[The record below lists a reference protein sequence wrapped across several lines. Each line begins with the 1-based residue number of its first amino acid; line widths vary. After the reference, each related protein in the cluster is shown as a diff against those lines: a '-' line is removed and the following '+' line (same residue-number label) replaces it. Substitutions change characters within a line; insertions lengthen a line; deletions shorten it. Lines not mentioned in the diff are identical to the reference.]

1 MQLWQSITC
10 IRYIFFQ
17 FSEASKDK
25 KYFWIDDLFV
35 TGTLVENTTEPIK
48 IYNWRN
54 NFLSDHIQHKNAILT
69 EKFFTPELMV
79 ASDLNKN
86 EIQHLAKKFKK
97 CHEKQCYQKI
107 YEEPEMIDYMRPPMQ
122 IKGSNIKD
130 ELWLIVIIIIK
141 DRS

>member
-1 MQLWQSITC
+1 MTKYDLYKIH
-10 IRYIFFQ
+10 FFQ

-130 ELWLIVIIIIK
+130 EL
-141 DRS
+141 